1 VLAIVRVC
9 LVLCVNHHLVPLW
22 ARMYNAM
29 SRVFQRF
36 VEENSLG
43 FDAVCCQSYCIA
55 KLFSLSLSR
64 TRWMRVCVCVT
75 TEMNPLAKKK
85 KTQEIAKPPHQAIHE
100 SATAKSEAG
109 RRRFL
114 RPPRLLRPKIPSA
127 TARRRKRAVR
137 AVLRKEEMPG
147 TA

>member
-1 VLAIVRVC
+1 MPSV
-9 LVLCVNHHLVPLW
+9 
-22 ARMYNAM
+22 ARATALR
-29 SRVFQRF
+29 SFF
-36 VEENSLG
+36 L
-43 FDAVCCQSYCIA
+43 
-55 KLFSLSLSR
+55 SLSLEPGG
-64 TRWMRVCVCVT
+64 CVCACVSRLN
-75 TEMNPLAKKK
+75 ESIGEKKK